1 MNTRIV
7 ITLVLVL
14 IISISAPA
22 QSKYANLAKV
32 VKQAANTPSLKYGQW
47 SMYAI
52 NSKTGE
58 VLVDINSQRGM
69 APASN
74 LKLITSA
81 AALELLGEGYTC
93 YTYLKYD
100 GDIDPS
106 GQLQGNLYICGEG
119 DPTLGSTEMQGVLAL
134 DSLMLDW
141 TSRISSLGIKSINGD
156 IIADD
161 SFFDYMPTPANW
173 FWNDIGN
180 YFGAGTSGLCVN
192 ENLYCLYFRP
202 GEKAG
207 DPARILRTEPADIPD
222 LQFINHMKTGAAGSG
237 DNGYIYHAPW
247 QWIHQLEG
255 TIPAEVNEF
264 SIKGS
269 LPDPA
274 KFAAQYL
281 KGKLIASGI
290 AVSGPALTIREAPP
304 SNKERITFNII
315 SSPPLK
321 DIIYR
326 LNKKSINIYAEQIL
340 KIMGKQA
347 SGGSSTDLESS
358 LQVVQDWLQKNGVS
372 TDGLFIHD
380 GSGLSWLNRVTTLS
394 FVQLLDILIKK
405 PYFNTFYNS
414 LPIAGDSADSGTMK
428 NFCRGTKAAKNLRAK
443 TGGIERVRTHTGYVR
458 TRKGDLVCFSMMA
471 NDFSGSGRVIELL
484 HEKIMIQLAELP

>member
-1 MNTRIV
+1 MKIRIV
-7 ITLVLVL
+7 FTLLIVLML
-14 IISISAPA
+14 SYSARA
-22 QSKYANLAKV
+22 QSKYSNLSKA
-32 VKQAANTPSLKYGQW
+32 VKLAVNAANLKYGQW
-47 SMYAI
+47 SMYAF

-58 VLVDINSQRGM
+58 VLVDVNSQQGM

-74 LKLITSA
+74 LKLVTSA
-81 AALELLGEGYTC
+81 AALELLGEGYTF

-100 GDIDPS
+100 GNIDTA

-119 DPTLGSTEMQGVLAL
+119 DPSLGSPEMEGVLAL
-134 DSLMLDW
+134 DSLMEDW
-141 TSRISSLGIKSINGD
+141 ASRIRTLGIKNINGN

-161 SFFDYMPTPANW
+161 SFLDYMPTPAGW

-180 YFGAGTSGLCVN
+180 YYGAGTSGLCIN
-192 ENLYCLYFRP
+192 ENLYNLFFKP
-202 GEKAG
+202 GEKVG
-207 DPARILRTEPADIPD
+207 DPATILRTEPDIPD
-222 LQFINHMKTGAAGSG
+222 IQFINHMKTGAVGSG

-247 QWIHQLEG
+247 QWLQQLEG
-255 TIPAEVNEF
+255 TIPAGVNDF

-281 KGKLIASGI
+281 KNKLIASGI
-290 AVSGPALTIREAPP
+290 MVSGEALTIREAPD
-304 SNKERITFNII
+304 SNKERITFYII

-321 DIIYR
+321 NIIYR

-340 KIMGKQA
+340 KIMGKQINNK
-347 SGGSSTDLESS
+347 TDLESS
-358 LQVVQDWLQKNGVS
+358 AQVVKDWLQKNSIS
-372 TDGLFIHD
+372 TEGLFLHD
-380 GSGLSWLNRVTTLS
+380 GSGLSWLNRITTLS
-394 FVQLLDILIKK
+394 FVQLLDVLTKK
-405 PYFNTFYNS
+405 PYFSTFYNS
-414 LPIAGDSADSGTMK
+414 LPIAGDTADIGTLK

-443 TGGIERVRTHTGYVR
+443 TGVLERVRTHTGYVH
-458 TRKGDLVCFSMMA
+458 TRGGDLVCFSMMA

>member
-1 MNTRIV
+1 MKIRLIFA
-7 ITLVLVL
+7 LLLVL
-14 IISISAPA
+14 ISFNSAAA

-32 VKQAANTPSLKYGQW
+32 VKQAASTPSLKYGRW

-58 VLVDINSQRGM
+58 VLVDIDSQQGM

-81 AALELLGEGYTC
+81 AALELLGEGYTF

-100 GDIDPS
+100 GSIDPA
-106 GQLQGNLYICGEG
+106 GKLQGNLFICGGG
-119 DPTLGSTEMQGVLAL
+119 DPTLGSAEMEGVMAL
-134 DSLMLDW
+134 DSLMQDW
-141 TSRISSLGIKSINGD
+141 TSRISSLGIKSINGN

-161 SFFDYMPTPANW
+161 SFLDYMPTPAGW

-180 YFGAGTSGLCVN
+180 YYGAGTSGLCMN
-192 ENLYCLYFRP
+192 ANHYYLNFRP
-202 GEKAG
+202 GEKVG
-207 DPARILRTEPADIPD
+207 DPAVILRMKPD
-222 LQFINHMKTGAAGSG
+222 GPGIQFINHMKTGAVGSG

-247 QWIHQLEG
+247 QWLQQLEG

-274 KFAAQYL
+274 KFTAQYL
-281 KGKLIASGI
+281 KNRLIAGGI
-290 AVSGPALTIREAPP
+290 AVSGEALTIREVPQ
-304 SNKERITFNII
+304 SNTERITFYIN

-321 DIIYR
+321 NIIYR

-347 SGGSSTDLESS
+347 SGGGNTDLESS
-358 LQVVQDWLQKNGVS
+358 LQVVKDWLQKNGIA

-380 GSGLSWLNRVTTLS
+380 GSGLSWLNRITTIS
-394 FVQLLDILIKK
+394 FVQLLDVLTEK

-414 LPIAGDSADSGTMK
+414 LPIAGDTADSGTLK

-458 TRKGDLVCFSMMA
+458 TQKGDLVCFSMMA
-471 NDFSGSGRVIELL
+471 NDFSGAGRVIELL